1 MTGGSDVG
9 RSILLLVEDSEAD
22 VEIVR
27 TYLAPADEAIYDV
40 RHVSLIEEA
49 LALLASRE
57 VDVIL
62 LDLSLPDS
70 SGEEAVAQ
78 LRRTS
83 DDTPIVVLTGR
94 DDDEMVLRCIQA
106 GAQDYLLKSEI
117 SPVSLKRAIEHAL
130 ARKRESELR
139 ALRVAI
145 ARYRRLTSASSVTS
159 LTARTAGIG
168 SLRDRMPYE
177 FRACLQNYHALLR
190 SYVERNSDS
199 DQHLRNNMQV
209 LVTRLGDCGA
219 SPRDLI
225 DIHTRVLEDLGIA
238 ASSRH
243 QHAVIVEGRL
253 FALEIMGL
261 LVEYYRVG
269 RRYYQ
274 VGDSV

>member
-1 MTGGSDVG
+1 MTGGPDAG
-9 RSILLLVEDSEAD
+9 RSILLLVEDSETD

-27 TYLAPADEAIYDV
+27 TYLSPADEAIYDV
-40 RHVSLIEEA
+40 RHVSLVEDA
-49 LALLASRE
+49 LAVLTSRE

-70 SGEEAVAQ
+70 SGVGTVAR
-78 LRRTS
+78 LRQTS
-83 DDTPIVVLTGR
+83 DDTPIVVLTGL
-94 DDDEMVLRCIQA
+94 DDEEMVLRCIQA
-106 GAQDYLLKSEI
+106 GAQDYLLKNEL
-117 SPVSLKRAIEHAL
+117 SPAALKRAIEHAL

-177 FRACLQNYHALLR
+177 FRTCLQNYQNLLR
-190 SYVERNSDS
+190 SYVERNSDP

-209 LVTRLGDCGA
+209 LVTRLGDDGA

-253 FALEIMGL
+253 FALELMGL

-274 VGDSV
+274 SGDGV